1 MSGPDRHDGG
11 GISVVTLVIAAA
23 ASASAAFVVS
33 RVWGSGTLIGAA
45 VTPIIVAVVTE
56 LLRRP
61 ATRLPDLR
69 TPPPPTGGRSPAG
82 SAEPPVHVYRAAPA
96 ARHWRIVALTA
107 LAAFVIGVSLYV
119 VLDRVAGGSGRLVP
133 EREGRPPAQT
143 VTSAPQTA
151 TVVTQR
157 TVTVSTVTVQ
167 QERTRTVTV
176 PAPTTPRT
184 VATSPTQTAPETQT
198 DGAAP
203 PEG

>member
-1 MSGPDRHDGG
+1 MPGPDRHDGG
-11 GISVVTLVIAAA
+11 GISVVTLIIAAA

-69 TPPPPTGGRSPAG
+69 TPPPTGGRSPAG
-82 SAEPPVHVYRAAPA
+82 PAEPPVHVYRAAPE
-96 ARHWRIVALTA
+96 ARHWRIVAVTA
-107 LAAFVIGVSLYV
+107 LAAFVIGVGLYV
-119 VLDRVAGGSGRLVP
+119 VLDRLAGGSGRLVP
-133 EREGRPPAQT
+133 EGERHTPSKT
-143 VTSAPQTA
+143 VTSESQTT

-167 QERTRTVTV
+167 QEPRTVTV

-184 VATSPTQTAPETQT
+184 AATTPTQTTPETQT
-198 DGAAP
+198 DAAAP

>member
-1 MSGPDRHDGG
+1 MPTPDRHGG
-11 GISVVTLVIAAA
+11 GISVVTLIIAAA

-33 RVWGSGTLIGAA
+33 RVWGTGTLVGAA

-61 ATRLPDLR
+61 VTRLPDLG
-69 TPPPPTGGRSPAG
+69 TAPPRDPAHPAPG
-82 SAEPPVHVYRAAPA
+82 PAEPPVHVYRAAPQ

-107 LAAFVIGVSLYV
+107 LAAFVIGVGLYV
-119 VLDRVAGGSGRLVP
+119 ALDRLAGGSGRLVP
-133 EREGRPPAQT
+133 ERDRPAPAQT
-143 VTSAPQTA
+143 VTATQQTT

-167 QERTRTVTV
+167 EPTRTVTV
-176 PAPTTPRT
+176 PAPATSRT
-184 VATSPTQTAPETQT
+184 VATTPTAPETQT
-198 DGAAP
+198 STAAP